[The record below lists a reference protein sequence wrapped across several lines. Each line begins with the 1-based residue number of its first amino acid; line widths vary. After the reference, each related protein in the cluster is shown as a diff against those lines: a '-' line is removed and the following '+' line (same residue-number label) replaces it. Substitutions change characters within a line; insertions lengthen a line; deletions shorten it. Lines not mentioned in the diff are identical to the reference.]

1 MRWRFQQPVR
11 AQAETPLLPRG
22 GCPSSC
28 RPTATSCRTWAVA
41 APGSRWRPH
50 ASASWRWR
58 FVALGEGGAGV
69 RDLSLHILDLIEN
82 AIRAEASVVSVT
94 VVEDVRQD
102 TLAIVVEDNGPG
114 LAVPGE
120 AAADPFYTTKPG
132 KPTGLGLSLFRA
144 AAERAGGWLTV
155 GRSALGGACI
165 SATMQLGH
173 VDRTPLGDL
182 AATFSAVVCTEPHID
197 LRLRLCVGDRVCVVQ
212 TTDVVNELPVRDRC
226 GIAVARRFRERI
238 NAGMQAVEAVV

>member
-1 MRWRFQQPVR
+1 M
-11 AQAETPLLPRG
+11 
-22 GCPSSC
+22 
-28 RPTATSCRTWAVA
+28 
-41 APGSRWRPH
+41 
-50 ASASWRWR
+50 
-58 FVALGEGGAGV
+58 ALGEGGAGV

-165 SATMQLGH
+165 SATMQLSH

-182 AATFSAVVCTEPHID
+182 AATFSAIACTDPYVD
-197 LRLRLCVGDRVCVVQ
+197 LRLRLRVADRERVVRSA
-212 TTDVVNELPVRDRC
+212 DVVKELPVGERS
-226 GIAVARRFRERI
+226 GPAVARRVSEKIR
-238 NAGMQAVEAVV
+238 AGMEAVEVMA